1 VAARIPLPTTLAAAC
16 LAASFAAPCPAQAPL
31 TLSQALSEA
40 HAANARLPL
49 PALDVSMARERQ
61 TEARAE
67 RWLKVAVEG
76 GFLYAPAGGYSP
88 VITNLGEARLQAVV
102 RQPIYAGGSL
112 RAGVERAQAGVEA
125 AGARFRMAE
134 KDLDL
139 EVRGRFSELLAVE
152 SDVSIRSD
160 GIQRLET
167 YRQSLRSRQAAGQGV
182 SSDLLRTDVRLS
194 LEKAALAEAEQR
206 RDEVRLALNGLMGR
220 SPTRDLEIAALP
232 VPEPPGP
239 VDDLAWQSAPEIA
252 AAEADSRTAA
262 ADLAI
267 AQAERRPHIFAS
279 ADAGFWTADTT
290 HLGSSFW
297 DRLWRDGGY
306 SLSLALVWPV
316 WDTGAARAR
325 VAEANI
331 GLQQARIR
339 IDAERRDARLAFEQA
354 QAALRR
360 IYAQIEILSRAVPDA
375 RDSYLQTESRY
386 RGGAASA
393 LEVLDSHSAWVESS
407 VRLADATARYRV
419 AQAASLRWSTP

>member
-316 WDTGAARAR
+316 WDTGAAR
-325 VAEANI
+325 
-331 GLQQARIR
+331 
-339 IDAERRDARLAFEQA
+339 DAERRDARLAFEQA